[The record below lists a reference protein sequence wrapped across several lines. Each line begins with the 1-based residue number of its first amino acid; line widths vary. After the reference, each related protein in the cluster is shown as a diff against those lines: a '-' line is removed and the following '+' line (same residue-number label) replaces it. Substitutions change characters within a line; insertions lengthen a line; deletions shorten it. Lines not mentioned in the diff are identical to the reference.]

1 MEEDISRLHR
11 RVAKHVTE
19 NMNKHYQDLDK
30 FDPGL
35 HKTRDLSDFAK
46 VAKRLCHDLRAK
58 IKESYE
64 AYNNGSVEG
73 ISLTGDHVVFIETE
87 ARCRGTLSLCSS
99 PPYPILE
106 VKWQKCVYWRN
117 LLVKS

>member
-64 AYNNGSVEG
+64 AYNNGSLEG

-87 ARCRGTLSLCSS
+87 VQRHFEPLFF
-99 PPYPILE
+99 PPLPHFRS
-106 VKWQKCVYWRN
+106 KMAKMC
-117 LLVKS
+117 LLAKLIS

>member
-64 AYNNGSVEG
+64 AYNDGSLEG

-87 ARCRGTLSLCSS
+87 VQRHFEPLLF
-99 PPYPILE
+99 PPLPHFRSKMAKMCLL
-106 VKWQKCVYWRN
+106 VN